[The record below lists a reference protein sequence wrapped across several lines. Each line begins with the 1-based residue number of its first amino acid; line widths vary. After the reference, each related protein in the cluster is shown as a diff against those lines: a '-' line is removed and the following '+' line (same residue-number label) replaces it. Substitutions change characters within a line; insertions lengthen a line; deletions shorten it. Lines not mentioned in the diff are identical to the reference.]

1 MNHICSTKNKNVYV
15 LFVYIIIS
23 LWLTGCKKT
32 PMLGDHNM
40 AQFERWSRRPW
51 AADAKERLQYAIDT
65 YKNKTMDRTPILV
78 RAVLGKPVGSEEIE
92 IYLFVLDEDKDLL
105 GLTVNEVS
113 QDPNGTPVALEEDY
127 PIFAHCPTAVVA
139 VNVYGFS
146 ISARNDEQRKNE
158 RLWADHVGNFDALV
172 KKQIGPEPPEP
183 SSESSVDLFREY
195 NNYTAR
201 RFELW
206 KSSVPPIYISIPDSD
221 KINVKIHVY
230 DKADNISNTVELDAR
245 RVN

>member
-23 LWLTGCKKT
+23 LWLTGCEKS
-32 PMLGDHNM
+32 PMLGDPNM
-40 AQFERWSRRPW
+40 AQFERWSRLPW
-51 AADAKERLQYAIDT
+51 AADAKERIQYAIDT
-65 YKNKTMDRTPILV
+65 YKNKAMDRTPILV
-78 RAVLGKPVGSEEIE
+78 YAGLDKPVGSGEIM
-92 IYLFVLDEDKDLL
+92 ILLFVLDEDNDLL
-105 GLTVNEVS
+105 GFTVNEVS

-127 PIFAHCPTAVVA
+127 PIFAHCPAVGV
-139 VNVYGFS
+139 VNGYGFS
-146 ISARNDEQRKNE
+146 ISARNDEQRKDE
-158 RLWADHVGNFDALV
+158 RLWADHVGNFDAMV

-183 SSESSVDLFREY
+183 SSESSVDWFREY
-195 NNYTAR
+195 NNYVAR

-230 DKADNISNTVELDAR
+230 DKADNISNTVELDAKS
-245 RVN
+245 VN